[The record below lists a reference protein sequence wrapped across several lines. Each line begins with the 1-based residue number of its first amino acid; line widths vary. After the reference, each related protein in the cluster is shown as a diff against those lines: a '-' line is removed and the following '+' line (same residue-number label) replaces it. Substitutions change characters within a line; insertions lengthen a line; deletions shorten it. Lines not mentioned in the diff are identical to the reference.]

1 VSAQRGNGPA
11 AEVGPGAEA
20 VLITGGA
27 SGIGLTCALQAA
39 RRGARV
45 AILDVDLTAAER
57 AVGDLE
63 GGGHLAIAVDVTDA
77 AAMREA
83 VGRFADGRAI
93 TGVVAAAGIVSRAPL
108 LTITPEDFLRVL
120 EVNVVGVQ
128 NTISAA
134 GPHLIQAGWSG
145 SVVVLGSAAA
155 FTGGGLMGNGAY
167 ATSKAAL
174 IGLVRG
180 YARELAP
187 HGVRVNMV
195 APGATETPMTAVLD
209 SADRDRIAAMS
220 LLGRLSTPE
229 EIASAIAFL
238 LAPAVGTLTGQV
250 IHVNGG
256 VVFG

>member
-1 VSAQRGNGPA
+1 MTSANTPA
-11 AEVGPGAEA
+11 AEA

-27 SGIGLTCALQAA
+27 SGIGLMCARQAA
-39 RRGARV
+39 DRGARV
-45 AILDVDLTAAER
+45 AIIDVNPAAAE
-57 AVGDLE
+57 AAAASLNGE
-63 GGGHLAIAVDVTDA
+63 GHLAVAVDVTDA
-77 AAMREA
+77 DAMRNA
-83 VGRFADGRAI
+83 ADRFAEGGGI
-93 TGVVAAAGIVSRAPL
+93 TGVVAAAGIVSRAAL
-108 LTITPEDFLRVL
+108 VDIDVSEFRRVL
-120 EVNVVGVQ
+120 DINVVGVQ

-134 GPHLIQAGWSG
+134 APHLIRAAPVG

-187 HGVRVNMV
+187 HPVRVNMV
-195 APGATETPMTAVLD
+195 APGATETPMTDVLSD
-209 SADRDRIAAMS
+209 ADRERIAGMS
-220 LLGRLSTPE
+220 LLGRLSRPE

-238 LAPAVGTLTGQV
+238 LAPAVGTITGQV
-250 IHVNGG
+250 VHVNGG

>member
-1 VSAQRGNGPA
+1 VTEHNRVP
-11 AEVGPGAEA
+11 AEA

-27 SGIGLTCALQAA
+27 SGIGLSCARQTAA
-39 RRGARV
+39 RGARV
-45 AILDVDLTAAER
+45 AIVDINPTAAAE
-57 AVGDLE
+57 AIQSLE
-63 GGGHLAIAVDVTDA
+63 GVGHLAVGADVTDA
-77 AAMREA
+77 AAMRRA
-83 VGRFADGRAI
+83 ADQFAEGGGL
-93 TGVVAAAGIVSRAPL
+93 TGVIAAAGIVSRSSL
-108 LTITPEDFLRVL
+108 LEIDVSEFRRVL
-120 EVNVVGVQ
+120 DINVIGVQ

-134 GPHLIQAGWSG
+134 GQHLIRADPFG
-145 SVVVLGSAAA
+145 VAVVLGSAAA

-187 HGVRVNMV
+187 HRVRVNMV
-195 APGATETPMTAVLD
+195 APGGTETPMTEVLSD
-209 SADRDRIAAMS
+209 TDRDRIASMS
-220 LLGRLSTPE
+220 LLGRLSKPE

-238 LAPAVGTLTGQV
+238 LAPDVGTITGQV

>member
-1 VSAQRGNGPA
+1 VNNTNPI
-11 AEVGPGAEA
+11 EAEA

-27 SGIGLTCALQAA
+27 SGIGLTCARQAA
-39 RRGARV
+39 TRGARV
-45 AILDVDLTAAER
+45 AIVDVDGAAAER
-57 AVGDLE
+57 AVASLDGT
-63 GGGHLAIAVDVTDA
+63 GHSAIGADVTDA
-77 AAMREA
+77 VAMRRA
-83 VGRFADGRAI
+83 VDSFAGSAGAAGGL
-93 TGVVAAAGIVSRAPL
+93 TGVIAAAGIVSRAAL
-108 LTITPEDFLRVL
+108 LDIDVSEFRRVL
-120 EVNVVGVQ
+120 EINVIGVQ

-134 GPHLIQAGWSG
+134 GPHLIRSDPFG

-187 HGVRVNMV
+187 HRVRVNMV
-195 APGATETPMTAVLD
+195 APGATETPMTDVL
-209 SADRDRIAAMS
+209 SETDRDRIAGMS
-220 LLGRLSTPE
+220 LLGRLSRPE

-238 LAPAVGTLTGQV
+238 LAPEVGTITGQI

>member
-1 VSAQRGNGPA
+1 MTDNNPVT
-11 AEVGPGAEA
+11 AEA

-27 SGIGLTCALQAA
+27 SGIGLTCARQAA
-39 RRGARV
+39 SRGARV
-45 AILDVDLTAAER
+45 AIVDINPVAADDVAMR
-57 AVGDLE
+57 
-63 GGGHLAIAVDVTDA
+63 DA
-77 AAMREA
+77 AD
-83 VGRFADGRAI
+83 RFAADGGL
-93 TGVVAAAGIVSRAPL
+93 TGVVAAAGIVSRASL
-108 LTITPEDFLRVL
+108 LDIDVSEFRRVL
-120 EVNVVGVQ
+120 DINVIGVQ

-134 GPHLIQAGWSG
+134 GPHLIRATPNG

-187 HGVRVNMV
+187 HRVRVNMV
-195 APGATETPMTAVLD
+195 APGATETPMTDVLSD
-209 SADRDRIAAMS
+209 ADRDRIASMS
-220 LLGRLSTPE
+220 LLGRLSRPE

-238 LAPAVGTLTGQV
+238 LAPDVGTITGQIV
-250 IHVNGG
+250 HVNGG

>member
-1 VSAQRGNGPA
+1 MNNQYTP
-11 AEVGPGAEA
+11 ETAEA
-20 VLITGGA
+20 VVITGGA
-27 SGIGLTCALQAA
+27 SGIGLTCARQAA
-39 RRGARV
+39 ARGARV
-45 AILDVDLTAAER
+45 AIIDIDPVAAAAAVKSLD
-57 AVGDLE
+57 GD
-63 GGGHLAIAVDVTDA
+63 GHLGIAADVTDA
-77 AAMREA
+77 AAMRAAADE
-83 VGRFADGRAI
+83 FAAGGGI

-108 LTITPEDFLRVL
+108 LEIDPDEFRRVL
-120 EVNVVGVQ
+120 YINVIGVQ

-134 GPHLIQAGWSG
+134 GPHLVRSGRRG

-187 HGVRVNMV
+187 HRVRVNMV
-195 APGATETPMTAVLD
+195 APGATETPMTDVLAD
-209 SADRDRIAAMS
+209 EDRDRIASMS
-220 LLGRLSTPE
+220 LLGRLSKPE

-238 LAPAVGTLTGQV
+238 LAPDVGTITGQIV
-250 IHVNGG
+250 HVNGG

>member
-1 VSAQRGNGPA
+1 MNEPH
-11 AEVGPGAEA
+11 PMTAEA

-27 SGIGLTCALQAA
+27 SGIGLTCARQAA
-39 RRGARV
+39 ARGARV
-45 AILDVDLTAAER
+45 AILDINPTAAEE
-57 AVGDLE
+57 ATQSLE
-63 GGGHLAIAVDVTDA
+63 GDGHLAVGVDVTDA
-77 AAMREA
+77 VAMRQA
-83 VGRFADGRAI
+83 ADQFAAGGGV

-108 LTITPEDFLRVL
+108 LEIDVDEFRRVL
-120 EVNVVGVQ
+120 DINVIGVQ

-134 GPHLIQAGWSG
+134 GPHLINAGSAG

-187 HGVRVNMV
+187 HRVRVNMV
-195 APGATETPMTAVLD
+195 APGATETPMTEVLSD
-209 SADRDRIAAMS
+209 ADRDRIASMS
-220 LLGRLSTPE
+220 LLGRLSKPE
-229 EIASAIAFL
+229 EIASTIAFL
-238 LAPAVGTLTGQV
+238 LSPQVGTITGQIV
-250 IHVNGG
+250 HVNGG

>member
-1 VSAQRGNGPA
+1 MAINASITD
-11 AEVGPGAEA
+11 EA

-27 SGIGLTCALQAA
+27 SGIGLTCARQAA
-39 RRGARV
+39 DRGARV
-45 AILDVDLTAAER
+45 AIVDVNPEAAQQAIETLPGAGHVAIGANVADSDAMRRAAER
-57 AVGDLE
+57 FAGE
-63 GGGHLAIAVDVTDA
+63 GV
-77 AAMREA
+77 
-83 VGRFADGRAI
+83 I
-93 TGVVAAAGIVSRAPL
+93 TGVVAAAGIVSRASL
-108 LTITPEDFLRVL
+108 LDIDVSEFRRVL
-120 EVNVVGVQ
+120 DINVVGVQ
-128 NTISAA
+128 NTIAA
-134 GPHLIQAGWSG
+134 AAPYLMRSDPAG

-187 HGVRVNMV
+187 HRVRVNMV
-195 APGATETPMTAVLD
+195 APGATETPMTDVLSD
-209 SADRDRIAAMS
+209 SDRDRIAGMS
-220 LLGRLSTPE
+220 LLGRLSKPD

-238 LAPAVGTLTGQV
+238 LAPDVGTITGQI

>member
-1 VSAQRGNGPA
+1 MTHNNPVT
-11 AEVGPGAEA
+11 AEA

-27 SGIGLTCALQAA
+27 SGIGLTCARQAA
-39 RRGARV
+39 ARGARV
-45 AILDVDLTAAER
+45 AIVDIDPVAADAAVATLD
-57 AVGDLE
+57 GD
-63 GGGHLAIAVDVTDA
+63 GHLAIAADVTDA
-77 AAMREA
+77 VAMRDA
-83 VGRFADGRAI
+83 ADQLAAGGGL
-93 TGVVAAAGIVSRAPL
+93 TGVVAAAGIVSRASL
-108 LTITPEDFLRVL
+108 LDIDVSEFRRVL
-120 EVNVVGVQ
+120 DINVIGVQ

-134 GPHLIQAGWSG
+134 GPHLIRANPNG

-187 HGVRVNMV
+187 HRVRVNMV
-195 APGATETPMTAVLD
+195 APGATETPMTDVLSD
-209 SADRDRIAAMS
+209 ADRDRIASMS
-220 LLGRLSTPE
+220 LLGRLSRPE

-238 LAPAVGTLTGQV
+238 LAPDVGTITGQIV
-250 IHVNGG
+250 HVNGG

>member
-1 VSAQRGNGPA
+1 MTSENTPA
-11 AEVGPGAEA
+11 GEA

-27 SGIGLTCALQAA
+27 SGIGLMCARQAA
-39 RRGARV
+39 DRGARV
-45 AILDVDLTAAER
+45 AIIDVNPAAAEA
-57 AVGDLE
+57 AVASLNGE
-63 GGGHLAIAVDVTDA
+63 GHLAVAVDVTDA
-77 AAMREA
+77 DAMRSA
-83 VGRFADGRAI
+83 ADRFAEGGGV
-93 TGVVAAAGIVSRAPL
+93 TGVVAAAGIVSRAAL
-108 LTITPEDFLRVL
+108 VDIDVSEFRRVL
-120 EVNVVGVQ
+120 EINVVGVQ

-134 GPHLIQAGWSG
+134 APHLIRAAPYG

-187 HGVRVNMV
+187 HPVRVNMV
-195 APGATETPMTAVLD
+195 APGATETPMTDVLSD
-209 SADRDRIAAMS
+209 ADRERIAGMS
-220 LLGRLSTPE
+220 LLGRLSRPE

-238 LAPAVGTLTGQV
+238 LAPAVGTITGQV
-250 IHVNGG
+250 VHVNGG

>member
-1 VSAQRGNGPA
+1 MTQHSEPT
-11 AEVGPGAEA
+11 AEA

-27 SGIGLTCALQAA
+27 SGIGLTCAQQAA
-39 RRGARV
+39 ERGARV
-45 AILDVDLTAAER
+45 AIVDIDPAAADR
-57 AVGDLE
+57 AVSELVGE
-63 GGGHLAIAVDVTDA
+63 GHLAFGADVTDA
-77 AAMREA
+77 AAMRLA
-83 VGRFADGRAI
+83 ANRFADGGGI
-93 TGVVAAAGIVSRAPL
+93 TGVVAAAGIVSRASL
-108 LTITPEDFLRVL
+108 LEIDASEFRRVL
-120 EVNVVGVQ
+120 DINVVGVQ

-134 GPHLIQAGWSG
+134 GPHLIQAGTLG

-187 HGVRVNMV
+187 HRVRVNMV
-195 APGATETPMTAVLD
+195 APGATETPMTAVLSD
-209 SADRDRIAAMS
+209 DDRDRIAGMS
-220 LLGRLSTPE
+220 LLGRLSKPD

-238 LAPAVGTLTGQV
+238 LTPEVGTITGQV

-256 VVFG
+256 VIFG

>member
-1 VSAQRGNGPA
+1 M
-11 AEVGPGAEA
+11 AEA

-27 SGIGLTCALQAA
+27 SGIGLTCARQAA
-39 RRGARV
+39 ARGARV
-45 AILDVDLTAAER
+45 AIVDVNPAAAEL
-57 AVGDLE
+57 AVSGLPGE
-63 GGGHLAIAVDVTDA
+63 GHLAIGADVTDA
-77 AAMREA
+77 EAMRNA
-83 VGRFADGRAI
+83 ADRFGDAGGI
-93 TGVVAAAGIVSRAPL
+93 TGVVAAAGIVSRSSL
-108 LTITPEDFLRVL
+108 LEIDVSEFRRVL
-120 EVNVVGVQ
+120 DINVVGVQ
-128 NTISAA
+128 NTIAAA
-134 GPHLIQAGWSG
+134 GSHLINASPFA

-195 APGATETPMTAVLD
+195 APGATETPMTQGL
-209 SADRDRIAAMS
+209 SESDRDRIAGMS
-220 LLGRLSTPE
+220 LLGRLSRPE

-238 LAPAVGTLTGQV
+238 LAPDVGTITGQ
-250 IHVNGG
+250 ILHVNGG